1 MKKFFLLAA
10 VAAATLSVNAQ
21 DVDYYMCGD
30 NVDGHVWELA
40 VPEAKFEAQGDGV
53 YVWKGKEL
61 STGFK
66 INDGTWDMEFGA
78 TDGAKL
84 TVGDPYWYSTP
95 KGGNIAFADCTKV
108 LNPVVTLNTVDGTL
122 LVEGTKEGQIAWY
135 FLGDF
140 NEYAFDHEMTEIEAG
155 VFQVKNVALPE
166 AGEFKITTTG
176 WGEQYGSP
184 EEAPAEIT
192 PESLTAV
199 LGVVGSTNACPFT
212 LEAGSYDITWN
223 YDTTTVTFV
232 KAGQGAVATI
242 DVENVPA
249 VYYNLQGVRVANPQN
264 GMFVK
269 VTGKKAVKVALG
281 K

>member
-10 VAAATLSVNAQ
+10 VAAATLSASAQ
-21 DVDYYMCGD
+21 DRNYYMVGE
-30 NVDGHVWELA
+30 NVDGHKWECA
-40 VPEAKFEAQGDGV
+40 VAETMFEAQGDGV
-53 YVWKGKEL
+53 YVWKGTEL

-66 INDGTWDMEFGA
+66 INDGTWDYELAAPG
-78 TDGAKL
+78 GAKL
-84 TVGDPYWYSTP
+84 AVGEPFWYSE
-95 KGGNIAFADCTKV
+95 GGDNISFSDCSKV
-108 LNPVVTLNTVDGTL
+108 INPVVTLNTVEGTL
-122 LVEGTKEGQIAWY
+122 LVEGTKEGQISWY

-140 NEYAFDHEMTEIEAG
+140 NEYAFDHEMTEIG
-155 VFQVKNVALPE
+155 TDLYQVKNIALPE

-184 EEAPAEIT
+184 TEAPAEIT
-192 PESLTAV
+192 SENLSAV

-212 LEAGSYDITWN
+212 LEAGSYDITWD
-223 YDTTTVTFV
+223 YSTLTVTFA

-242 DVENVPA
+242 DVENAPA